1 MDEGLREP
9 MLWMNDMTESC
20 GHLVV
25 RECQVSS
32 STLYVEGWSQIFLGD
47 CGASDVPS
55 GSSRP
60 PRTGPERLP
69 WPLAAQNQT
78 VERIALAFPVGVT
91 TTLGEVLQHHVAV
104 E

>member
-32 STLYVEGWSQIFLGD
+32 STLYVEGWEQ
-47 CGASDVPS
+47 
-55 GSSRP
+55 
-60 PRTGPERLP
+60 
-69 WPLAAQNQT
+69 
-78 VERIALAFPVGVT
+78 
-91 TTLGEVLQHHVAV
+91 
-104 E
+104 